1 MPIRNPF
8 ARRPGAAVTQD
19 ENVRPGSDAGNT
31 ADPAHP
37 GFERVNTVGS
47 RASSAFSIR
56 SNKKGPDTGEYKMSV
71 VNDSG
76 VYLPPSPVEKEAIW
90 PRKYLSRNSTD
101 TRSSVPEIEH
111 FSISRESFDSYR
123 RSFDISAKS
132 PVSPTTADFSFAPRQ
147 SLDSARFPRMPR
159 QSMLSERRFRR
170 DFPTPEESFEEVGL
184 NDDKQQQAQP
194 AKKRGFFSKFGSD
207 ATPEHNATPLK
218 EKENG
223 QAMSR
228 FLPGRKRGQS
238 GQGAELMP
246 VADRPSSATTTA
258 LQEQEVQS

>member
-8 ARRPGAAVTQD
+8 ARRLGVAVTQD

-31 ADPAHP
+31 DLAHA
-37 GFERVNTVGS
+37 GFERVNTVGF
-47 RASSAFSIR
+47 RASSAFNIR
-56 SNKKGPDTGEYKMSV
+56 SNKKGQDTGDYKMSGMT
-71 VNDSG
+71 NQAPINQPQHR
-76 VYLPPSPVEKEAIW
+76 LNPSRPSSMPVESAIM
-90 PRKYLSRNSTD
+90 L
-101 TRSSVPEIEH
+101 TRL
-111 FSISRESFDSYR
+111 
-123 RSFDISAKS
+123 DISAKS
-132 PVSPTTADFSFAPRQ
+132 PVSPTAGEFTFAPRQ
-147 SLDSARFPRMPR
+147 SLDSARFPRTPR
-159 QSMLSERRFRR
+159 QSVFSEHRFRR
-170 DFPTPEESFEEVGL
+170 DFSTPEESFEEVGL
-184 NDDKQQQAQP
+184 NDDKQQAQP

-207 ATPEHNATPLK
+207 APENATPLK

-246 VADRPSSATTTA
+246 VADRPSTATA

>member
-8 ARRPGAAVTQD
+8 ARRLGVAVTQD

-31 ADPAHP
+31 DLAHA
-37 GFERVNTVGS
+37 GFERVNTVGF
-47 RASSAFSIR
+47 RASSAFNIR
-56 SNKKGPDTGEYKMSV
+56 SNKKGQDTGDYKMSV

-90 PRKYLSRNSTD
+90 PRKYLSRNSTE
-101 TRSSVPEIEH
+101 TKTTVPEIEH

-132 PVSPTTADFSFAPRQ
+132 PVSPTAGEFTFAPRQ
-147 SLDSARFPRMPR
+147 SLDSARFPRTPR
-159 QSMLSERRFRR
+159 QSVFSEHRFRR
-170 DFPTPEESFEEVGL
+170 DFSTPEESFEEVGL
-184 NDDKQQQAQP
+184 NDDKQQAQP

-207 ATPEHNATPLK
+207 AFENATPLK

-246 VADRPSSATTTA
+246 VADRPSTATA

>member
-8 ARRPGAAVTQD
+8 ARRPGVAVTQD
-19 ENVRPGSDAGNT
+19 ENIRPGSDAGNT
-31 ADPAHP
+31 DPAHP

-132 PVSPTTADFSFAPRQ
+132 PISPTTGDFSFAPRQ

-184 NDDKQQQAQP
+184 NDDKQQTQP

-207 ATPEHNATPLK
+207 APEHATGTPLK

-246 VADRPSSATTTA
+246 VADRPSSATATA

>member
-31 ADPAHP
+31 DPAHP

-90 PRKYLSRNSTD
+90 PKKYLSRNSTD
-101 TRSSVPEIEH
+101 TKSSVPEIEH

-132 PVSPTTADFSFAPRQ
+132 PISPTTGDFSFAPRQ

-159 QSMLSERRFRR
+159 QSILSERRFRR
-170 DFPTPEESFEEVGL
+170 DFTTPEESFEEVGL
-184 NDDKQQQAQP
+184 NDDKQQTQP
-194 AKKRGFFSKFGSD
+194 AKKRGFFKFGSD
-207 ATPEHNATPLK
+207 APEHATGTPLK

-246 VADRPSSATTTA
+246 VADGPSTANTA

>member
-1 MPIRNPF
+1 MPLRNPF
-8 ARRPGAAVTQD
+8 ARRPGVAVTQD

-31 ADPAHP
+31 DPAHL

-71 VNDSG
+71 VNGSG

-132 PVSPTTADFSFAPRQ
+132 PISPTSPTTGNFTFAPRQ

-170 DFPTPEESFEEVGL
+170 DFSNTPEESFEEVGL
-184 NDDKQQQAQP
+184 NDDKQQAQP
-194 AKKRGFFSKFGSD
+194 AKRRGFFSKFGSD
-207 ATPEHNATPLK
+207 APENATPLK

-246 VADRPSSATTTA
+246 VADRPSTATT